1 MSAVNANTVMNDCD
15 VNQMLLNTLKTSYK
29 DMLQDVI
36 RVISNH
42 YNLDNDEVLKYV
54 NGKIDGVNLV
64 KKEKVTKPKAPKFD
78 FPIPFCGE
86 VNENLCK
93 GIKFNRGLFTQCPKK
108 PGTGTHYCATCKKS
122 ADSMENK
129 KPAYGDIRD
138 RVHSDFKDYK
148 GRTPKTWAT
157 VLKSMG
163 KNMEDCKKKLES
175 ELGIEIPEE
184 ELVVIETTKG
194 RPAKSEK
201 KKSKKNVDD
210 DMANALD
217 ESSNEPE
224 LEKVQTKKKLDKSS
238 MKKINH
244 PDGTFYVDVYED
256 NMDGEGDVYDME
268 GDEPKL
274 VGVWELAG
282 VNKYA
287 LQFHQKES
295 KKTKKVKKMKLKKSK
310 MTKVNYKEQPFYVA
324 NDGSVYDM
332 DGEKPVHVGSYDE
345 NEERIIGNSK
355 YASYFI
361 YDEPDESESEDED
374 EDDELFSDEEED

>member
-201 KKSKKNVDD
+201 KKSNKNVDD

-217 ESSNEPE
+217 ESSSEPE
-224 LEKVQTKKKLDKSS
+224 LEKVQTK
-238 MKKINH
+238 
-244 PDGTFYVDVYED
+244 
-256 NMDGEGDVYDME
+256 
-268 GDEPKL
+268 
-274 VGVWELAG
+274 
-282 VNKYA
+282 
-287 LQFHQKES
+287 ES
-295 KKTKKVKKMKLKKSK
+295 KKTNKVKKMKLKKSK

-324 NDGSVYDM
+324 NDGNVYDM

-361 YDEPDESESEDED
+361 YDEPDESEDE
-374 EDDELFSDEEED
+374 DELFSDEEED